1 MIDQLIDEFLCVS
14 GHCLLLAEPSEK
26 LRSRREAQ
34 GPASQDT
41 ELSRKG
47 GKMSVNGWG
56 GRQKR
61 TGKFSYYEL
70 LHEPQSHQSPGGPSV
85 DELDVASAVEPE
97 RDLPLEPHSF

>member
-47 GKMSVNGWG
+47 GKMSVNGG
-56 GRQKR
+56 EADRK
-61 TGKFSYYEL
+61 EL
-70 LHEPQSHQSPGGPSV
+70 ASLAIMNYCMSHKVTKVLGALVWMNLTWHQ
-85 DELDVASAVEPE
+85 L
-97 RDLPLEPHSF
+97 